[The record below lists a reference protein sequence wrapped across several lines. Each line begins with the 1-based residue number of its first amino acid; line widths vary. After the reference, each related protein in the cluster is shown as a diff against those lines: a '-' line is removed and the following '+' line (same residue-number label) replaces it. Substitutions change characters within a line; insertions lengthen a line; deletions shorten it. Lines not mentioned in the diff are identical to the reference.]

1 MFLQTEW
8 LSEKQSLLQQLRI
21 IKIGG
26 NIPSGNFPG
35 GNFPGGNFPRTVLKV
50 LKSEIQK
57 WMYQKK
63 L

>member
-26 NIPSGNFPG
+26 NIPIGNFLG
-35 GNFPGGNFPRTVLKV
+35 GNFPEGIHQEEV
-50 LKSEIQK
+50 
-57 WMYQKK
+57 
-63 L
+63 